1 MDPKSQK
8 LEVMSLPNQDSPLL
22 NGKSCLLACDVWEHS
37 YYLKYQNRRPDYLK
51 AWWNVVQWDAVN
63 ITLESF
69 RHEAAVQS

>member
-1 MDPKSQK
+1 
-8 LEVMSLPNQDSPLL
+8 MSLPNQDSPLL